1 MECDWFVLVGEDGI
15 CLVWTMLCYVPNSYE
30 QLFLVK
36 PKNFEHY
43 QRPRKSHTLEA
54 AGSFS
59 FWILILQNSC
69 FAAYLHDLGTKSRFN
84 FQILILQKKR

>member
-36 PKNFEHY
+36 PKIF
-43 QRPRKSHTLEA
+43 
-54 AGSFS
+54 
-59 FWILILQNSC
+59 
-69 FAAYLHDLGTKSRFN
+69 
-84 FQILILQKKR
+84 